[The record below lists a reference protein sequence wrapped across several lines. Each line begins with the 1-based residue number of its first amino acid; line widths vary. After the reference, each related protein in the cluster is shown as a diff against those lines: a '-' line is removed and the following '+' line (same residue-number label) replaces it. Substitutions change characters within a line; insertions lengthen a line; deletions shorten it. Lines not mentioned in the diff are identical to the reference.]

1 MGMHVITERTP
12 LSMET
17 FRLRASFINPRRP
30 RSLLLKSPRTVKSG
44 LYPSASLTNTLS
56 DVRQRFDAMP
66 LAEVSPAPE
75 ESPTLAP
82 PPGPLLR
89 RVADLRTRN
98 VRPERVCRL
107 PHARVVFANYDW
119 LQHDFPQLRDE
130 NLERSYNGLR
140 GLNGADRRL
149 AVRRRIDEW
158 LLKNV
163 AFISEKQ
170 AGQTAVNTPVEVT
183 GETATAFRPPHYG
196 RALVYSVAESRE
208 GAGDEPGAGVGLL
221 DVKGAGV
228 GPQAEPHF
236 GPHADGLMKLYDAIR
251 EVTFQ
256 KLIHEVFR
264 VEGVPYTTVPIYA
277 VIDPGFDC
285 KHHMHEGQLLPAGL
299 LVRRAHRRPVY
310 RWGTKEPDSPAVP
323 LELKIEFLLRRYGI
337 TSVSPATTIDIEE
350 RDGGTFIKY
359 GFFNVSY
366 DARAVERVRRLTDF
380 KGEPQQFDGVCL
392 QFTREVEA
400 EPPRAQF
407 LDLGGYFVRER
418 FENPLVSLVA
428 RRILR
433 MGEIIRP
440 DDARFTQPEER
451 LVSSF
456 KFGGADGR
464 GAGRKFKATELAG
477 VEADCAEP
485 QMSDV
490 RLLTRNLAYEYREGR
505 LDGAAVLATLDA
517 YVEDVTSR
525 WK

>member
-1 MGMHVITERTP
+1 M
-12 LSMET
+12 
-17 FRLRASFINPRRP
+17 
-30 RSLLLKSPRTVKSG
+30 LLKSPRTVKSG
-44 LYPSASLTNTLS
+44 LYPSASLTKTLS

-66 LAEVSPAPE
+66 LAEVSPTSE
-75 ESPTLAP
+75 ESPTLGP

-89 RVADLRTRN
+89 RVADLRLKN
-98 VRPERVCRL
+98 VQPEKVYRL

-130 NLERSYNGLR
+130 NLERSDVELH
-140 GLNGADRRL
+140 GLNGSDKRL

-170 AGQTAVNTPVEVT
+170 ARQEAVNTPIEVT
-183 GETATAFRPPHYG
+183 EETATAFRPPHYG

-208 GAGDEPGAGVGLL
+208 GAGDEPEAGEGLL
-221 DVKGAGV
+221 DVKGTGV
-228 GPQAEPHF
+228 GPKAEPHF

-251 EVTFQ
+251 EVAFQ

-264 VEGVPYTTVPIYA
+264 IEGAPYTTVPIYA

-285 KHHMHEGQLLPAGL
+285 KHDRHEGQLLPAGL
-299 LVRRAHRRPVY
+299 LVRRAHRRPGY
-310 RWGTKEPDSPAVP
+310 RWGTKESDSPAVP

-337 TSVSPATTIDIEE
+337 TSVSPATTIDIAE

-359 GFFNVSY
+359 GFFKVSY
-366 DARAVERVRRLTDF
+366 DERAVERIKRLTGF

-392 QFTREVEA
+392 QFTHEVEA
-400 EPPRAQF
+400 NPPRAQF
-407 LDLGGYFVRER
+407 VDLGGYFVRER
-418 FENPLVSLVA
+418 FENPLVSLVSC
-428 RRILR
+428 RIMRL
-433 MGEIIRP
+433 GEIIRQ
-440 DDARFTQPEER
+440 DDERFTQPEER
-451 LVSSF
+451 LISSY
-456 KFGGADGR
+456 KFSGADGR
-464 GAGRKFKATELAG
+464 GPGRKFKATELAG
-477 VEADCAEP
+477 GEADRAEP

-490 RLLTRNLAYEYREGR
+490 RLLARNLAYEYRDGR
-505 LDGAAVLATLDA
+505 LDGEAVLATLDA